1 MNQPSAAHLITLIVQ
16 HGVWT
21 PLGAISL
28 AGYIT
33 SSRGL
38 EYQDMTHRV
47 LGSYGLVFTA
57 AGTCD
62 YQDDRGRHLEL
73 RPGDF
78 LLLFPEIGHYYAPR
92 PGVRWDEYFLVFNGP
107 IFDLWRQHG
116 LLDPERP
123 VLHAEAV
130 WDWTIRLMSCLQN
143 NGRTG
148 MAEAMHQICML
159 QVLLAD
165 LHAAV
170 PRDDGAG
177 AMATRWLEEAC
188 RILGD
193 GQIGHM
199 DLHALAARLNV
210 NYDAFRKHFTAMM
223 GISPGKYRLARCI
236 DAASE
241 RLATGGQSNKE
252 IADALGFCD
261 EYHFSKRFKQV
272 TGMSPRAFRH
282 QLAGGA

>member
-1 MNQPSAAHLITLIVQ
+1 MPTSDAAHLITLIVQ
-16 HGVWT
+16 NGAWT
-21 PLGAISL
+21 PLGAITL

-33 SSRGL
+33 NSRGL

-47 LGSYGLVFTA
+47 LGSFGIVFTA

-62 YQDDRGRHLEL
+62 YQDDRGRSLEL
-73 RPGDF
+73 RQGDF
-78 LLLFPEIGHYYAPR
+78 LLLFPEIGHYYAPK
-92 PGVRWDEYFLVFNGP
+92 PGVRWDEYFLVFRGP

-116 LLDPERP
+116 LLDPDRP
-123 VLHAEAV
+123 VLHVDAI
-130 WDWTIRLMSCLQN
+130 WDWTARLMACLQN

-170 PRDDGAG
+170 PRDDGSG
-177 AMATRWLEEAC
+177 ALATRWLEEAC

-193 GQIGHM
+193 GQVGHM
-199 DLHALAARLNV
+199 DLHALAARLDV
-210 NYDAFRKHFTAMM
+210 NYDSFRRHFTAVM
-223 GISPGKYRLARCI
+223 GISPGKYRLARCM

-241 RLATGGQSNKE
+241 RLATSGQSNKE

-272 TGMSPRAFRH
+272 TGMSPRAFRR
-282 QLAGGA
+282 QVVGGE

>member
-1 MNQPSAAHLITLIVQ
+1 MNQLSGAHLITLIVQ
-16 HGVWT
+16 NGVWT

-28 AGYIT
+28 AGTIT
-33 SSRGL
+33 CSRGL
-38 EYQDMTHRV
+38 EFQDMPHRV
-47 LGSYGLVFTA
+47 LGSYALLFTA

-62 YQDDRGRHLEL
+62 YHDDLGRHLEL
-73 RPGDF
+73 GPGDF
-78 LLLFPEIGHYYAPR
+78 MVLFPEIGHYYAPK
-92 PGVRWDEYFLVFNGP
+92 PGVRWDEYFLVFKGP

-116 LLDPERP
+116 LLDPDHP
-123 VLHAEAV
+123 VLHVDAI
-130 WDWTIRLMSCLQN
+130 WDWTARLMACMQN
-143 NGRTG
+143 NGRFG

-165 LHAAV
+165 LHALA
-170 PRDDGAG
+170 PRDAG
-177 AMATRWLEEAC
+177 GGPLATRWLEEAC

-193 GQIGHM
+193 GQIGHI
-199 DLHALAARLNV
+199 DLHALTAQIGV
-210 NYDAFRKHFTAMM
+210 NYDAFRKHFTAVM
-223 GISPGKYRLARCI
+223 GIAPGKYRVARCI

-241 RLATGGQSNKE
+241 RLATSGQSNKE

-282 QLAGGA
+282 QVSGGG